1 MLGGSRCFSGYV
13 IPSPSPAL
21 ERLEGGDGGL
31 DADKVLQERE
41 AEFRDQ
47 SEATNARVVRWTIIQ
62 LVVLGVTC
70 AWQLSHLRA
79 FFIKQKLT

>member
-1 MLGGSRCFSGYV
+1 MT
-13 IPSPSPAL
+13 
-21 ERLEGGDGGL
+21 EGLIVGIGR
-31 DADKVLQERE
+31 VLILVGFQERE

-47 SEATNARVVRWTIIQ
+47 SETTNARVVRWTLLQ
-62 LVVLGVTC
+62 LVVLGLTC

>member
-1 MLGGSRCFSGYV
+1 M
-13 IPSPSPAL
+13 I
-21 ERLEGGDGGL
+21 ERLVRV
-31 DADKVLQERE
+31 VLTVFQERE

-47 SEATNARVVRWTIIQ
+47 SETTNSRVVRWTIIQ

>member
-1 MLGGSRCFSGYV
+1 MLYDMLKYV
-13 IPSPSPAL
+13 
-21 ERLEGGDGGL
+21 
-31 DADKVLQERE
+31 QERE

-47 SEATNARVVRWTIIQ
+47 SETTNSRVVRWTIIQ